1 MKRVII
7 LIFVMA
13 VIAPASSVLAQND
26 LKFGHVNIDQ
36 VMSMM
41 PERDS
46 AREELEQYNQML
58 QQEMQVMQQEYT
70 DKLQKYQENVD
81 SYSRSGRQ
89 SREEE
94 LQDMQR
100 RIQEFQTTA
109 QEDFQQKQA
118 EVLEPIINRIEN
130 AIKKVGEREGFI
142 YIFDTSANT
151 VVYKSDQSVDVTQ
164 MVQEELG
171 VQQ

>member
-1 MKRVII
+1 MKRLIVI
-7 LIFVMA
+7 LFALAM
-13 VIAPASSVLAQND
+13 IAPTTQLFSQND

-36 VMSMM
+36 IMSMM

-46 AREELEQYNQML
+46 AREELQQYNQML

-70 DKLQKYQENVD
+70 EKLQTYQENVEN
-81 SYSRSGRQ
+81 YSGSVRQ
-89 SREEE
+89 SKEEE

-109 QEDFQQKQA
+109 QEDFQQKQS
-118 EVLEPIINRIEN
+118 EVLEPIIGRIED

-142 YIFDTSANT
+142 YIFDTSANA
-151 VVYKSDQSVDVTQ
+151 VVYKSDQSIDVTQ

-171 VQQ
+171 IE